1 MAPATTRSTPTR
13 TPESSARNL
22 IRKDH
27 MDPNEAPAQQDT
39 PESAPTGTPDQQI
52 NFEQRYNDLRPQ
64 FDRIAQEAAQLRA
77 ERERLQNDEDYQ
89 RELLKQLGYEIE
101 DPAPAADPTAA
112 ELAALRQQVTELS
125 GWRDNLTQEQ
135 VQAQQLQ
142 VLEQSVN
149 EQFKAIPDLD
159 EADREWV
166 EDRALTRIPPREDGM
181 PDIQAA
187 YQALVERDNRVLT
200 TRAKKRTSAPRFT
213 PGGKEGTQAPNL
225 DDPEEMLAWQMARLA
240 DLNAA
245 S

>member
-1 MAPATTRSTPTR
+1 MDEPQAPAETQDSP
-13 TPESSARNL
+13 
-22 IRKDH
+22 
-27 MDPNEAPAQQDT
+27 QQDT
-39 PESAPTGTPDQQI
+39 PVIDW
-52 NFEQRYNDLRPQ
+52 EQRFKDTQ
-64 FDRIAQEAAQLRA
+64 AAFTTASQEAAQLRA
-77 ERERLQNDEDYQ
+77 ERERLQTDEDYQ

-101 DPAPAADPTAA
+101 DPTLAADPTAA

-142 VLEQSVN
+142 RLEQSVS

-225 DDPEEMLAWQMARLA
+225 DDDDQRRAYMAQRFG

-245 S
+245 Q

>member
-1 MAPATTRSTPTR
+1 MDEPQAPAETQDSP
-13 TPESSARNL
+13 
-22 IRKDH
+22 
-27 MDPNEAPAQQDT
+27 QQDT
-39 PESAPTGTPDQQI
+39 PVIDW
-52 NFEQRYNDLRPQ
+52 EQRFKDTQ
-64 FDRIAQEAAQLRA
+64 AAFTTASQEAAQLRA

-101 DPAPAADPTAA
+101 DPTLAADPTAA

-200 TRAKKRTSAPRFT
+200 SRAKKRTSAPRFT

-225 DDPEEMLAWQMARLA
+225 DDDDQRRAYMAQRFG

-245 S
+245 Q